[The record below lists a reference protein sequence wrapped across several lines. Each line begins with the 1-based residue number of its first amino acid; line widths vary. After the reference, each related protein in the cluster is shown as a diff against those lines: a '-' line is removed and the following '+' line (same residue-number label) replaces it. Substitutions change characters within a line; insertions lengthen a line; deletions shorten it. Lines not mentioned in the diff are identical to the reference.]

1 MMNRLTPEERR
12 RVRQVQQ
19 QATQQ
24 MLTQAPPRIAAN
36 TAGQR
41 WRRLMKAVAIAA
53 LIGGGWLASQ
63 TLEFHA
69 PDSFVEALLPR
80 M

>member
-24 MLTQAPPRIAAN
+24 MLTQAPPRSADN

-63 TLEFHA
+63 TLEFHT
-69 PDSFVEALLPR
+69 PDSLVEALLPR

>member
-1 MMNRLTPEERR
+1 MNRLTPEERR

-19 QATQQ
+19 QAGQR
-24 MLTQAPPRIAAN
+24 MLAEAPARTVAN

-53 LIGGGWLASQ
+53 LIGGGFLATQ

-69 PDSFVEALLPR
+69 PDSLVEALLPR

>member
-1 MMNRLTPEERR
+1 MNRLTPEERR

-19 QATQQ
+19 QAGQR
-24 MLTQAPPRIAAN
+24 MLAEAPAPVVSG

-53 LIGGGWLASQ
+53 LIGGGFLASQ
-63 TLEFHA
+63 AVEFHA
-69 PDSFVEALLPR
+69 PVSLVEALLPR

>member
-1 MMNRLTPEERR
+1 MNRLTPEERR

-19 QATQQ
+19 QASQR
-24 MLTQAPPRIAAN
+24 MLAEAPAGTVAR
-36 TAGQR
+36 TAGQQ
-41 WRRLMKAVAIAA
+41 WRRLMKAAAIAA
-53 LIGGGWLASQ
+53 LIGGGFLVSQ

-69 PDSFVEALLPR
+69 PDSLVEALLPR